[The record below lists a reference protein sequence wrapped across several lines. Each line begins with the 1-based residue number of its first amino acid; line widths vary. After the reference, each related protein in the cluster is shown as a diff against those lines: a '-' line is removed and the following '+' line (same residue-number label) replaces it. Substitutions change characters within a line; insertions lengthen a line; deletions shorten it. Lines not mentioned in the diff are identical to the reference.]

1 MRLLENNGKGELF
14 PNRRSRARVDEI
26 SKVRFKIL
34 MAREGEGFLQN
45 LSERGGCLL
54 LNEEVAPGS
63 LIQLEINGLNGDTC
77 PVRVI
82 GRVKWQNGYLT
93 GVEFLN
99 E

>member
-1 MRLLENNGKGELF
+1 MENKGKGKLF
-14 PNRRSRARVDEI
+14 PNRRTRARIDKI

-34 MAREGEGFLQN
+34 LAREGEGFLQN
-45 LSERGGCLL
+45 LSERGGCLM

-63 LIQLEINGLNGDTC
+63 LIQLEINGLNGDTR

-82 GRVKWQNGYLT
+82 GRVKWQDGYLT